1 MSATYVTPTELRS
14 ALGIGSLYDD
24 TTLELVCQTSQ
35 DIISK
40 QLWRNTYPVVGAG
53 LYNNYAYLSL
63 ATAGAFVAGQTI
75 TISGCGVLYDGTHTI
90 TSTYPWTPNSGSF
103 PYFTFYPFNTLNY
116 PRGFSLIQFALTHA
130 DDNYHLITPYG
141 KIAGQEY
148 GDAADYSLVPAVR
161 EASLMV
167 AIDIWQARQQ
177 SNAGGISPDFTPS
190 PYRMGNTLLAR
201 VRGLLA
207 PYLSPRG
214 MVG

>member
-1 MSATYVTPTELRS
+1 MAATYVTPTELRS

-24 TTLELVCQTSQ
+24 TVLEEVCQASQ

-40 QLWRNTYPVVGAG
+40 QLWTNSYPIVGAG
-53 LYNNYAYLSL
+53 IYNNYAYISL
-63 ATAGAFVAGQTI
+63 ASAGAFVAGQTV
-75 TISGCGVLYDGTHTI
+75 TIEGVGSPYAGQHTI

-130 DDNYHLITPYG
+130 DDNYHLIVPYG
-141 KIAGQEY
+141 KAVGHNY
-148 GDAADYSLVPAVR
+148 GDADAYEDVPAIR

-190 PYRMGNTLLAR
+190 PYRMGYSLTRR
-201 VRGLLA
+201 VAGLLA